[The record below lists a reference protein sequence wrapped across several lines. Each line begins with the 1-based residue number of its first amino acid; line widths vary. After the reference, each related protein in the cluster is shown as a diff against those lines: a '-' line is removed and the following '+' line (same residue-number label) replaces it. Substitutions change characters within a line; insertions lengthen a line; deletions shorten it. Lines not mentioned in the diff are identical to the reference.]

1 MKYKTF
7 APYPHQIE
15 AHARASNA
23 NHYAFLFEMG
33 TGKTFTTILML
44 RDIYTKNKAVTKTLI
59 VSPAVTLSNW
69 KDEILMHSFIPEEKI
84 YIANQVGKK
93 RLTKLNEYLEKD
105 ENIIIITN
113 YEAFLNTDFLNR
125 IILWDSKVIVA
136 DEMHY
141 IKSEKSKRSKV
152 LVTLADNV
160 RSASG
165 SVFGLTGTPV
175 LNSPED
181 LFMQWRFLDGGK
193 TFTQNYFAFRA
204 HFMKDEN
211 SNWARKPGYFPK
223 WVFRNER
230 MPEIQKA
237 ISTSSMSVKKE
248 EVLKDLPP
256 MVVINRKVKMST
268 DQRRMYDS
276 LKEDFLTWIDNQQG
290 ISEAVVANLAIVK
303 ALRLMQIASGFVTTD
318 EGNTIPIQDN
328 PKIPVLKE
336 LLQQITVNN
345 KVILWCAFKY
355 NYKQLAKVCEELG
368 IKYVLLT
375 GEQDT
380 EQKNENVKEFRKDPN
395 CKVIIANRKAGG
407 IGINLVEASYSIVF
421 SRNFNLADELQ
432 SEARNFRGGSQ
443 IHEKI
448 TKINLILEDSIEV
461 EAIEM
466 LSKKQAIADNVIQLT
481 RLIRS
486 MK

>member
-1 MKYKTF
+1 
-7 APYPHQIE
+7 
-15 AHARASNA
+15 
-23 NHYAFLFEMG
+23 
-33 TGKTFTTILML
+33 
-44 RDIYTKNKAVTKTLI
+44 
-59 VSPAVTLSNW
+59 
-69 KDEILMHSFIPEEKI
+69 
-84 YIANQVGKK
+84 
-93 RLTKLNEYLEKD
+93 
-105 ENIIIITN
+105 
-113 YEAFLNTDFLNR
+113 
-125 IILWDSKVIVA
+125 
-136 DEMHY
+136 
-141 IKSEKSKRSKV
+141 
-152 LVTLADNV
+152 
-160 RSASG
+160 
-165 SVFGLTGTPV
+165 
-175 LNSPED
+175 
-181 LFMQWRFLDGGK
+181 
-193 TFTQNYFAFRA
+193 
-204 HFMKDEN
+204 
-211 SNWARKPGYFPK
+211 
-223 WVFRNER
+223 VFRNER

-268 DQRRMYDS
+268 DQKRMYDS